1 MRVSS
6 PVCVRIFLVLML
18 APPVA
23 ARAATPLTELNGEW
37 NGGGTD
43 RDGPFASQQT
53 TRCRATVKTDP
64 THLTSTTQCDGAAG
78 LHKSF
83 HLSVVFAG
91 DQFTGNVEQVSS
103 VRGGAPTRYAGTV
116 TGSREGDVATFTAH
130 FGALTPNA
138 HIVLT
143 LSSPTSYA
151 MKVSVLGSI
160 LTDVTL
166 RRATR

>member
-6 PVCVRIFLVLML
+6 PVFVRILLALML
-18 APPVA
+18 ALAGV
-23 ARAATPLTELNGEW
+23 ARAVTPLTDLGGQW

-43 RDGPFASQQT
+43 RDGPFASQQA
-53 TRCRATVKTDP
+53 TRCHATVQTDP
-64 THLTSTTQCDGAAG
+64 THLTSTTQCDGEAG

-83 HLSVVFAG
+83 HLSIVFAG
-91 DQFTGNVEQVSS
+91 DQFTGSVEQVSS
-103 VRGGAPTRYAGTV
+103 VRGGPPTRYAGTV

-143 LSSPTSYA
+143 LTSPTSYS
-151 MKVSVLGSI
+151 MRVSVLGST

-166 RRATR
+166 RRAAR